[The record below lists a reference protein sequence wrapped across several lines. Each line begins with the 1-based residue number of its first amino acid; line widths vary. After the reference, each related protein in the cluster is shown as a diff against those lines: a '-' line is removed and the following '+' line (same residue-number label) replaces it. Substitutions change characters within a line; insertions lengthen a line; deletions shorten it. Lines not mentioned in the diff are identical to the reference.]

1 MLEKILEDYS
11 KENNI
16 EKEELDFYFSGCCVK
31 STFQSMTLPEGTT
44 YSDLITERVNKYK
57 KYYNGYKNLTVD
69 IKNIKFDILK
79 YYPEVAFEDT
89 TEEVED
95 NLNYIDLIDFL
106 EKVVTDQ
113 IENPND
119 SEYMYGLDNSIYSID
134 AKIKNQWNNYFW
146 IQKSDKGCTLSMDLE
161 EALKIYNLLKFFPV
175 TNNQELVIGFAK
187 SEKISLEEE
196 INTFYEKIAR
206 NKERIEDLNETTLK
220 GVE

>member
-146 IQKSDKGCTLSMDLE
+146 IQKNDKGCTLSMDLE
-161 EALKIYNLLKFFPV
+161 EALKIYNLLEFFPV

-196 INTFYEKIAR
+196 IITFYEKIAR
-206 NKERIEDLNETTLK
+206 NKERIEELNETTLK
-220 GVE
+220 GV